1 MKLLQII
8 GIIGAT
14 TIIAVFPLGK
24 DASAKPAAFEREM
37 MLEWQ
42 RFLPSGDPSEAS
54 RESLQDDS
62 PSQQKDTKKLEEA
75 QGDFSV
81 RDYSAD
87 ANGTSDLPISL
98 FNPMSRFQL
107 PKSRQKSF

>member
-37 MLEWQ
+37 MLKWQ
-42 RFLPSGDPSEAS
+42 RVLPSGDRSEAS

-75 QGDFSV
+75 L
-81 RDYSAD
+81 R
-87 ANGTSDLPISL
+87 
-98 FNPMSRFQL
+98 
-107 PKSRQKSF
+107 